1 MSSKSVSI
9 VYIHVFIPQVED
21 VLDSIVCLLYVYTYV
36 YVYMCRNAKWQMFP
50 QDFREVCTG
59 ITGREGCGEWG
70 GAIREGFPVEA
81 MSHSSM
87 VLLGRGRLYK

>member
-36 YVYMCRNAKWQMFP
+36 YVYMCTLYVQKCKVADVP
-50 QDFREVCTG
+50 P
-59 ITGREGCGEWG
+59 
-70 GAIREGFPVEA
+70 GF
-81 MSHSSM
+81 
-87 VLLGRGRLYK
+87 